1 MLAGLASSG
10 VRSSTSVC
18 VKWMSFT
25 PALQRWFPGHGQPW
39 YCLFKATDM
48 PGILETKENQNLTKC
63 ASSHGGFPK
72 VCMDP
77 NAGSGTLAS
86 VTAETRKLEAER
98 ILGGEAKKRTVFLGL
113 CSNICGMEEG
123 EQSRAV
129 FLGRMS
135 LDTYKGSDLMHPH
148 SILGNCKPNSHHLHQ
163 WNCFEELGVLLYRRA
178 RALEHWTVSF
188 SLGQCE

>member
-77 NAGSGTLAS
+77 NAGSGTLGS

-98 ILGGEAKKRTVFLGL
+98 ILGDEAKKRTVFLGL
-113 CSNICGMEEG
+113 CSNVC
-123 EQSRAV
+123 SV
-129 FLGRMS
+129 GRGAELS
-135 LDTYKGSDLMHPH
+135 CLSWQ
-148 SILGNCKPNSHHLHQ
+148 N
-163 WNCFEELGVLLYRRA
+163 ELGHVQRQWFDASSQYSGELQTKLSSSSSMK
-178 RALEHWTVSF
+178 LFWGTTCSSV
-188 SLGQCE
+188 